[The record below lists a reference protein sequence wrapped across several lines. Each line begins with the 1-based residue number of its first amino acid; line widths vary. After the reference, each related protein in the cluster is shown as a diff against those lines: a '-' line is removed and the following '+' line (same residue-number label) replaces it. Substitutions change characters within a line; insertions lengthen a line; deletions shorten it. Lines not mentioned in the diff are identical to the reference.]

1 MKKTIPVENSFELK
15 PILRGKWQG
24 GVSHIIDKT
33 SKKLATEYTPAE
45 LMDEILTGGIH
56 SILYW
61 VDKDNSRGPAPA
73 NPDQDPQFALWEY
86 PVTLWALQRGI
97 TSADE
102 DSVPTSFDDVHNP
115 ALSPKITI
123 VSPVKNAKF
132 DLNQKISISLQSQ
145 GKYPMSRVDYFVDNI
160 FVGDMKNYP
169 FIFSF
174 TPSDL
179 DIKSGT
185 HTLKV
190 VVYDSVLNKSEA
202 EVEFSIN

>member
-1 MKKTIPVENSFELK
+1 
-15 PILRGKWQG
+15 
-24 GVSHIIDKT
+24 
-33 SKKLATEYTPAE
+33 
-45 LMDEILTGGIH
+45 
-56 SILYW
+56 
-61 VDKDNSRGPAPA
+61 
-73 NPDQDPQFALWEY
+73 
-86 PVTLWALQRGI
+86 
-97 TSADE
+97 
-102 DSVPTSFDDVHNP
+102 
-115 ALSPKITI
+115 
-123 VSPVKNAKF
+123 
-132 DLNQKISISLQSQ
+132 
-145 GKYPMSRVDYFVDNI
+145 MSRVDYFVDNI